1 MRNGYR
7 DTLLAVWIFAL
18 VVTIGSIVLVV
29 SAFAS
34 FDISDGTVPAPQNY
48 LIAYGASVGAVLGAG
63 ATFFAGIAWLV
74 VGAIGR
80 DASSGARSPREA
92 R

>member
-7 DTLLAVWIFAL
+7 DALLAVWIFAL

-29 SAFAS
+29 SASAS
-34 FDISDGTVPAPQNY
+34 LDISDGKIPAPQNF
-48 LIAYGASVGAVLGAG
+48 LIAYGACFGVVLGAG

-80 DASSGARSPREA
+80 DASSGARPPREA